1 MISCVLKSFFR
12 FQISSV
18 KKVVE
23 NLNFS
28 IANFETL
35 EKPRSKKKLSNKS
48 NINQAIARYNTTRA
62 ATQVRDG
69 RSFVSRGKTD
79 QWNCFPRNTKAVSG
93 REREGPSLSLS
104 LARVWSSLAFFSFFF
119 RGREIAKK
127 ATLIQI
133 SGEKVPVLSKTSCQI
148 SPSFNI
154 FGESVATGLSIGYTL
169 NGPVQNCRQLS
180 QNLPLEARHCC
191 YITKLKKKKRKE
203 KKNTLV
209 QSHTL
214 NTKTIRSHL
223 NSLNTFTK
231 ETGSLNVKLVLLR

>member
-18 KKVVE
+18 KKLVE

-93 REREGPSLSLS
+93 REREGPSLSLARQS
-104 LARVWSSLAFFSFFF
+104 LEQSCFFF
-119 RGREIAKK
+119 LFFFGGEKSPKRQHRSKFLAKK
-127 ATLIQI
+127 SLFCQKRVA
-133 SGEKVPVLSKTSCQI
+133 KFRPVLI
-148 SPSFNI
+148 FLGRVSPQ
-154 FGESVATGLSIGYTL
+154 ACL
-169 NGPVQNCRQLS
+169 
-180 QNLPLEARHCC
+180 
-191 YITKLKKKKRKE
+191 
-203 KKNTLV
+203 
-209 QSHTL
+209 
-214 NTKTIRSHL
+214 
-223 NSLNTFTK
+223 
-231 ETGSLNVKLVLLR
+231 

>member
-18 KKVVE
+18 KKLVE
-23 NLNFS
+23 NLNFL

-93 REREGPSLSLS
+93 REREDPSLSLS
-104 LARVWSSLAFFSFFF
+104 PESGAVLLFFSFFF

-127 ATLIQI
+127 ATRIQI
-133 SGEKVPVLSKTSCQI
+133 SGEKSLFCQKRVAKFRPVLI
-148 SPSFNI
+148 FLGRVSPQ
-154 FGESVATGLSIGYTL
+154 ACL
-169 NGPVQNCRQLS
+169 
-180 QNLPLEARHCC
+180 
-191 YITKLKKKKRKE
+191 
-203 KKNTLV
+203 
-209 QSHTL
+209 
-214 NTKTIRSHL
+214 
-223 NSLNTFTK
+223 
-231 ETGSLNVKLVLLR
+231 